1 MLEGAGLKGWPM
13 SASGRPNRLAAESS
27 PYLRQHA
34 ENPVDWY
41 PWGDEALRRARD
53 EQRPILLS
61 VGYSACH
68 WCHVMAHESF
78 EDPAT
83 AQLMNAQF
91 VNVKVDREERPD
103 LDQIYQ
109 GVVQLMGGQGGWPL
123 TVFLT
128 PDLVPFYGGTYFP
141 PEPRHGLPSFGM
153 LLEAL
158 SRAWTEERGKVLE
171 QAGEFRTG
179 LRQLATYGL
188 GTLVTQIS
196 GDDVA
201 AAGRALSR
209 ALDPV
214 EGGFGGAPK
223 FPNTMDLAVLLR
235 AWRRTGNAALR
246 EGALHTLDRMVTGG
260 IHDQLGGG
268 FHRYSV
274 DRFWR
279 VPHFEKMLYDNALLL
294 HLLAEAQQISPRP
307 EWVESATR
315 LVEWLGREMTDAA
328 GAFHATQ
335 DADSEGEEGKYFVWN
350 PAELEALLGAE
361 DGSRAATAYGVTT
374 KGTFEH
380 GKSVLERRVPLG
392 ELAREWGKPEEEAR
406 RWLDSVRTR
415 LLAERSKRIAPGR
428 DDKILAGWNGLMI
441 RGLAFASRVFE
452 RPEWAER
459 AARAA
464 GAVLDRQLRDD
475 RLLRV
480 YQDGT
485 AKVDAFLEDWG
496 GLAAGLVALYQATF
510 EPRWLESAV
519 RLADGAQERF
529 WDSEP
534 KAYRTAPR
542 GQADLVVETYALHDN
557 AVPSGASLLTEA
569 NVVLAALT
577 GRREFLDRAETYL
590 SRMRDTAL
598 ANPFAYGHLWCAAD
612 FLVDGAPDVALAG
625 EAGARAPFVAL
636 LARTYAPTLS
646 VAAFEPGAA
655 SPVLSE
661 IADGKTAAGGELAA
675 YLCRNFTCTL
685 PARSIEALET
695 ELRASG
701 LLARSDDLETPSD
714 AD

>member
-1 MLEGAGLKGWPM
+1 MNAPGPT
-13 SASGRPNRLAAESS
+13 NRLARESS

-41 PWGDEALRRARD
+41 PWGEEALRRARD

-78 EDPAT
+78 EDPDT
-83 AQLMNAQF
+83 AKLMNASF

-141 PEPRHGLPSFGM
+141 PQPRHGLPSFRM
-153 LLEAL
+153 LLDAL
-158 SRAWTEERGKVLE
+158 SRAWTDERAKVLE
-171 QAGEFRTG
+171 QAGEFRNG
-179 LRQLATYGL
+179 LRHLATYGL
-188 GTLVTQIS
+188 GGLVTQVS
-196 GDDVA
+196 GDDVT
-201 AAGRALSR
+201 AAGRTLSR

-214 EGGFGGAPK
+214 EGGFGSAPK
-223 FPNTMDLAVLLR
+223 FPNTMDLALLFR
-235 AWRRTGNAALR
+235 AWRRSGEAALR

-294 HLLAEAQQISPRP
+294 HLLAEAQQISPRV

-315 LVEWLGREMTDAA
+315 LVEWLGREMTDAV

-335 DADSEGEEGKYFVWN
+335 DADSEGEEGKYFVWS
-350 PAELEALLGAE
+350 PGELEAVLGAE
-361 DGSRAATAYGVTT
+361 DGRRAAKAYGVTA
-374 KGTFEH
+374 KGTFED
-380 GKSVLERRVPLG
+380 GKSVLERRVPLAD
-392 ELAREWGKPEEEAR
+392 LAREWGTSEEAAR
-406 RWLDSVRTR
+406 GWLESVRTK
-415 LLAERSKRIAPGR
+415 LLAERSKRIPPGR

-452 RPEWAER
+452 RPKWAER
-459 AARAA
+459 ASRAA
-464 GAVLDRQLRDD
+464 GAVLDRQLQGE
-475 RLLRV
+475 RLFRV
-480 YQDGT
+480 YQAGT

-496 GLAAGLVALYQATF
+496 GLASGLVALYQATF
-510 EPRWLESAV
+510 EPRWLEAAV
-519 RLADGAQERF
+519 RVAELAQERF
-529 WDSEP
+529 WDPEQ
-534 KAYRTAPR
+534 KAYRTAAR
-542 GQADLVVETYALHDN
+542 GQVDLVVEAYALHDN
-557 AVPSGASLLTEA
+557 AVPSGASLMAEA
-569 NVVLAALT
+569 NGVLAALT
-577 GRREFLDRAETYL
+577 GRREFLDRAEAYL

-598 ANPFAYGHLWCAAD
+598 ANPFAFGHLWCAAD
-612 FLVDGAPDVALAG
+612 YLADGAPDVALAG
-625 EAGARAPFVAL
+625 SARVWGPFLQL
-636 LARTYAPTLS
+636 LGRTYAPTLS

-655 SPVLSE
+655 PAVLSE
-661 IADGKTAAGGELAA
+661 IAEGKTAAGAELGA
-675 YLCRNFTCTL
+675 YVCRNFTCTL
-685 PARSIEALET
+685 PAKSVEALEK
-695 ELRASG
+695 ELRGSG
-701 LLARSDDLETPSD
+701 LLAR
-714 AD
+714 

>member
-1 MLEGAGLKGWPM
+1 M
-13 SASGRPNRLAAESS
+13 SSSGRSNRLARESS

-41 PWGDEALRRARD
+41 PWADEALRRARD

-83 AQLMNAQF
+83 AQLMNAHF

-141 PEPRHGLPSFGM
+141 PEPRHGLPSFRM

-158 SRAWTEERGKVLE
+158 ARAWTEERSKVLE
-171 QAGEFRTG
+171 QAGEFKTG
-179 LRQLATYGL
+179 LGQLATYGL
-188 GTLVTQIS
+188 GTLVTPVS
-196 GDDVA
+196 GADVTG
-201 AAGRALSR
+201 AGGALAR
-209 ALDPV
+209 ALDPI

-223 FPNTMDLAVLLR
+223 FPNTMDLALLLR
-235 AWRRTGNAALR
+235 AWRRSGNDALR

-294 HLLAEAQQISPRP
+294 HLLAEAQQISPRAD
-307 EWVESATR
+307 WVESASR

-335 DADSEGEEGKYFVWN
+335 DADSEGEEGKYFVWS
-350 PAELEALLGAE
+350 PAELEAVLGAE
-361 DGSRAATAYGVTT
+361 DGRRAARAYGATT
-374 KGTFEH
+374 SGTFEH
-380 GKSVLERRVPLG
+380 GRSVLERRVPLAD
-392 ELAREWGKPEEEAR
+392 LAKEWGMPEDGAR
-406 RWLDSVRTR
+406 RWLESVRTG
-415 LLAERSKRIAPGR
+415 LLAERSKRIPPGR

-441 RGLAFASRVFE
+441 RGLAFAARVFV
-452 RPEWAER
+452 RPEWAAR
-459 AARAA
+459 ASRAA
-464 GAVLDRQLRDD
+464 GAVLDRQLQGE

-496 GLAAGLVALYQATF
+496 GLASGLVALYQATF
-510 EPRWLESAV
+510 EPRWLDAAV
-519 RLADGAQERF
+519 RLADLAQERF
-529 WDSEP
+529 WDPAHS
-534 KAYRTAPR
+534 AYRTAPR
-542 GQADLVVETYALHDN
+542 GQADLVVEAYALHDN

-569 NVVLAALT
+569 NAVLAALT
-577 GRREFLDRAETYL
+577 GRRAFLDRAEAYL

-612 FLVDGAPDVALAG
+612 FVADGAPDVALAG
-625 EAGARAPFVAL
+625 AAPARSPFLDL
-636 LARTYAPTLS
+636 LGRTYAPTLS
-646 VAAFEPGAA
+646 VAAFEVGAA
-655 SPVLSE
+655 PAVLSE
-661 IADGKTAAGGELAA
+661 IAEGKTAAGAELAA

-685 PARSIEALET
+685 PARSVDALGS
-695 ELRASG
+695 ELRTSG
-701 LLARSDDLETPSD
+701 LLARSERTGDDASE
-714 AD
+714 

>member
-1 MLEGAGLKGWPM
+1 
-13 SASGRPNRLAAESS
+13 
-27 PYLRQHA
+27 A

-235 AWRRTGNAALR
+235 AWRRT
-246 EGALHTLDRMVTGG
+246 
-260 IHDQLGGG
+260 
-268 FHRYSV
+268 
-274 DRFWR
+274 
-279 VPHFEKMLYDNALLL
+279 DNALLL

-307 EWVESATR
+307 EWEESATR

-335 DADSEGEEGKYFVWN
+335 DADSEGEEGKYFVWS
-350 PAELEALLGAE
+350 PAEL
-361 DGSRAATAYGVTT
+361 
-374 KGTFEH
+374 
-380 GKSVLERRVPLG
+380 
-392 ELAREWGKPEEEAR
+392 
-406 RWLDSVRTR
+406 
-415 LLAERSKRIAPGR
+415 
-428 DDKILAGWNGLMI
+428 
-441 RGLAFASRVFE
+441 
-452 RPEWAER
+452 
-459 AARAA
+459 
-464 GAVLDRQLRDD
+464 DR
-475 RLLRV
+475 
-480 YQDGT
+480 
-485 AKVDAFLEDWG
+485 
-496 GLAAGLVALYQATF
+496 
-510 EPRWLESAV
+510 
-519 RLADGAQERF
+519 
-529 WDSEP
+529 
-534 KAYRTAPR
+534 
-542 GQADLVVETYALHDN
+542 
-557 AVPSGASLLTEA
+557 
-569 NVVLAALT
+569 
-577 GRREFLDRAETYL
+577 
-590 SRMRDTAL
+590 
-598 ANPFAYGHLWCAAD
+598 
-612 FLVDGAPDVALAG
+612 
-625 EAGARAPFVAL
+625 
-636 LARTYAPTLS
+636 
-646 VAAFEPGAA
+646 
-655 SPVLSE
+655 
-661 IADGKTAAGGELAA
+661 
-675 YLCRNFTCTL
+675 
-685 PARSIEALET
+685 
-695 ELRASG
+695 
-701 LLARSDDLETPSD
+701 
-714 AD
+714 

>member
-1 MLEGAGLKGWPM
+1 MN
-13 SASGRPNRLAAESS
+13 ASGRSNRLAAESS

-34 ENPVDWY
+34 DNPVDWY
-41 PWGDEALRRARD
+41 PWGDEALRRARA

-61 VGYSACH
+61 IGYSACH

-83 AQLMNAQF
+83 AQQMNADF
-91 VNVKVDREERPD
+91 LNVKVDREERPD

-128 PDLVPFYGGTYFP
+128 PELVPFYGGTYFP
-141 PEPRHGLPSFGM
+141 PEPRHGLPSFRM

-158 SRAWTEERGKVLE
+158 SRAWTEERDKVLE
-171 QAGEFRTG
+171 QAGEFKSG

-188 GTLVTQIS
+188 GTLVTPVS

-201 AAGRALSR
+201 AAGGALAR

-214 EGGFGGAPK
+214 EGGFGSAPK

-235 AWRRTGNAALR
+235 AWRRTRNAALR

-274 DRFWR
+274 DRHWR

-294 HLLAEAQQISPRP
+294 HLIAEAQQISPRA

-335 DADSEGEEGKYFVWN
+335 DADSEGEEGKYFVWS
-350 PAELEALLGAE
+350 PAELEGVLGAE
-361 DGSRAATAYGVTT
+361 EGRRAAKAYGVTAQ
-374 KGTFEH
+374 GTFEH
-380 GKSVLERRVPLG
+380 GKSVLERRVPLPD
-392 ELAREWGKPEEEAR
+392 LAREWGITEGEAR
-406 RWLDSVRTR
+406 RWLESVRGR
-415 LLAERSKRIAPGR
+415 LLAERTKRIPPSR
-428 DDKILAGWNGLMI
+428 DDKVLAGWNGLMI
-441 RGLAFASRVFE
+441 RGLSFASRVFQ
-452 RPEWAER
+452 RPEWAEG

-464 GAVLDRQLRDD
+464 GAVLDRQLRGD
-475 RLLRV
+475 RLFRV
-480 YQDGT
+480 HQDGT
-485 AKVDAFLEDWG
+485 SKVDAFLEDWG
-496 GLAAGLVALYQATF
+496 GMAAGLVALYQATF
-510 EPRWLESAV
+510 EPKWLEVAV
-519 RLADGAQERF
+519 RLADQAQERF
-529 WDSEP
+529 WDPEQ

-577 GRREFLDRAETYL
+577 GRRDFLERAEAYL

-598 ANPFAYGHLWCAAD
+598 ANPFAYGHLWCAANV
-612 FLVDGAPDVALAG
+612 LADGAPDVALVG
-625 EAGARAPFVAL
+625 SGRARAPFVDL
-636 LARTYAPTLS
+636 LARTYSPTLS
-646 VAAFEPGAA
+646 VAAFEPGATPA
-655 SPVLSE
+655 VLAE
-661 IADGKTAAGGELAA
+661 LAEGKTSAGAELAA

-685 PARSIEALET
+685 PARSVEALEA

-701 LLARSDDLETPSD
+701 LA
-714 AD
+714 

>member
-1 MLEGAGLKGWPM
+1 MN
-13 SASGRPNRLAAESS
+13 ASGRTNRLARESS

-78 EDPAT
+78 EDPST
-83 AQLMNAQF
+83 AQLMNASF

-141 PEPRHGLPSFGM
+141 PQQRHGLPSFRM
-153 LLEAL
+153 LLDAL
-158 SRAWTEERGKVLE
+158 SRAWTDERAKVLE
-171 QAGEFRTG
+171 QAGEFKNG

-188 GTLVTQIS
+188 GELVTPVS
-196 GDDVA
+196 GDDVT

-223 FPNTMDLAVLLR
+223 FPNTMGLALLLR
-235 AWRRTGNAALR
+235 AWRRSGDGTLR

-294 HLLAEAQQISPRP
+294 HLLAEAQQISPRV
-307 EWVESATR
+307 EWMESATR
-315 LVEWLGREMTDAA
+315 LVEWLGREMTDAS

-335 DADSEGEEGKYFVWN
+335 DADSEGEEGKYFAWN
-350 PAELEALLGAE
+350 PAELEAVLGAE
-361 DGSRAATAYGVTT
+361 DGGRAAKAYGVTA

-380 GKSVLERRVPLG
+380 GKSVLERRVLLAD
-392 ELAREWGKPEEEAR
+392 LAREWGTTEEVAR
-406 RWLDSVRTR
+406 SWLEGVRTK
-415 LLAERSKRIAPGR
+415 LFAERSKRIPPGR
-428 DDKILAGWNGLMI
+428 DDKVLAGWNGLMI

-459 AARAA
+459 ASRAA
-464 GAVLDRQLRDD
+464 GAVLDRQLQGD
-475 RLLRV
+475 RLFRV

-496 GLAAGLVALYQATF
+496 GLASGLVALYQATF
-510 EPRWLESAV
+510 EPRWLEAAV
-519 RLADGAQERF
+519 RLADLAQERF
-529 WDSEP
+529 WDP
-534 KAYRTAPR
+534 AQKAYRTAAR
-542 GQADLVVETYALHDN
+542 GQADLVVEAYALHDN
-557 AVPSGASLLTEA
+557 AVPSGASLLTEVNA
-569 NVVLAALT
+569 VLAALT
-577 GRREFLDRAETYL
+577 GRRAFLDRVEAYL
-590 SRMRDTAL
+590 TRMRDTAL
-598 ANPFAYGHLWCAAD
+598 ANPFANGHLWCAAD
-612 FLVDGAPDVALAG
+612 FLADGAPDVSLAG
-625 EAGARAPFVAL
+625 AVHARGPFLQL
-636 LARTYAPTLS
+636 LGRTYAPTLS

-655 SPVLSE
+655 PPTLAE
-661 IADGKTAAGGELAA
+661 IAEGKTAAGADLAA

-685 PARSIEALET
+685 PARSVDALEK
-695 ELRASG
+695 ELRGSG
-701 LLARSDDLETPSD
+701 LLAC
-714 AD
+714 

>member
-1 MLEGAGLKGWPM
+1 MGSGLMGCPM
-13 SASGRPNRLAAESS
+13 HPPGRRNRLAAESS

-34 ENPVDWY
+34 TNPVDWY
-41 PWGDEALRRARD
+41 PWGDEPLRRARD

-61 VGYSACH
+61 IGYSACH

-78 EDPAT
+78 EDPDT
-83 AQLMNAQF
+83 AQRMNAHF

-103 LDQIYQ
+103 LDQVYQ

-158 SRAWTEERGKVLE
+158 SQAWTEKRDQVQA
-171 QAGEFRTG
+171 QAGEFKEG

-188 GTLVTQIS
+188 GTLVTPVS
-196 GDDVA
+196 GDDVV
-201 AAGRALSR
+201 AAGKALAR

-223 FPNTMDLAVLLR
+223 FPNTMGLALLLR
-235 AWRRTGNAALR
+235 GWRRSGNGALR
-246 EGALHTLDRMVTGG
+246 EGALHSLERMVTGG

-294 HLLAEAQQISPRP
+294 HLLAEAQQISAH
-307 EWVESATR
+307 EKWVESASR

-335 DADSEGEEGKYFVWN
+335 DADSEGEEGKYFVWS
-350 PAELEALLGAE
+350 PAELEAVLGPE
-361 DGSRAATAYGVTT
+361 DGRRAAAAFGVTAQ
-374 KGTFEH
+374 GTFEH
-380 GKSVLERRVPLG
+380 GRSVLERRVPLA
-392 ELAREWGKPEEEAR
+392 ELARATGSTEDDTR
-406 RWLDSVRTR
+406 RWLDGVRAR
-415 LLAERSKRIAPGR
+415 LLAERSKRVPPGR
-428 DDKILAGWNGLMI
+428 DDKVLAGWNGLMI

-459 AARAA
+459 AAGAA
-464 GAVLDRQLRDD
+464 GAVLGRQLQGG
-475 RLLRV
+475 RLFRV
-480 YQDGT
+480 HQDG
-485 AKVDAFLEDWG
+485 ASKVDAFLEDWG

-510 EPRWLESAV
+510 EPRWLEAAV
-519 RLADGAQERF
+519 QLADGAQERF
-529 WDSEP
+529 WDEEHR
-534 KAYRTAPR
+534 AYRTAPR
-542 GQADLVVETYALHDN
+542 GQADLVVEAYALHDN

-569 NVVLAALT
+569 NLVLAAVT
-577 GRREFLDRAETYL
+577 GRHAYLARAEAYL
-590 SRMRDTAL
+590 SRMRDAAL

-612 FLVDGAPDVALAG
+612 LLADGAPDVALVGA
-625 EAGARAPFVAL
+625 ARAQGPFLAL
-636 LARTYAPTLS
+636 LGRTYSPTLS

-655 SPVLSE
+655 PALLSE
-661 IADGKTAAGGELAA
+661 LAEGKTAAGADLAA

-685 PARSIEALET
+685 PARSVDALKA
-695 ELRASG
+695 ELRRSG
-701 LLARSDDLETPSD
+701 LVAPAEDAEPVADDD
-714 AD
+714 

>member
-1 MLEGAGLKGWPM
+1 M
-13 SASGRPNRLAAESS
+13 SRSNRLAGETS
-27 PYLRQHA
+27 PYLLQHKD
-34 ENPVDWY
+34 NPVDWY

-78 EDPAT
+78 EDPGT
-83 AQLMNAQF
+83 AQLMNASF

-141 PEPRHGLPSFGM
+141 PEPQHGLPSFRT
-153 LLEAL
+153 LLDAL
-158 SRAWTEERGKVLE
+158 SRAWTEERPKVLE
-171 QAGEFRTG
+171 QAGEFKNG

-188 GTLVTQIS
+188 GDLMTPVSGEDVT
-196 GDDVA
+196 A
-201 AAGRALSR
+201 TGRALVR

-223 FPNTMDLAVLLR
+223 FPNTMDLALLLR
-235 AWRRTGNAALR
+235 AWRRSGNDALR

-294 HLLAEAQQISPRP
+294 HLLAEAQQISPRTD
-307 EWVESATR
+307 WVESATR
-315 LVEWLGREMTDAA
+315 LVEWLGREMTDAT

-335 DADSEGEEGKYFVWN
+335 DADSEGEEGKYFVWS
-350 PAELEALLGAE
+350 PAELEAVLGAE
-361 DGSRAATAYGVTT
+361 DGRRAAKAYGVTPT
-374 KGTFEH
+374 GTFEQ
-380 GKSVLERRVPLG
+380 GKSVLERRVRL
-392 ELAREWGKPEEEAR
+392 EVLATTRP
-406 RWLDSVRTR
+406 WLESVRAK
-415 LLAERSKRIAPGR
+415 LLAERSKRIPPGR

-441 RGLAFASRVFE
+441 RGLAFASRVFG
-452 RPEWAER
+452 RPEWAGR
-459 AARAA
+459 ASRAA
-464 GAVLDRQLRDD
+464 GAVLDRQLQGD
-475 RLLRV
+475 RLFRV

-485 AKVDAFLEDWG
+485 AKVDGFLEDWG
-496 GLAAGLVALYQATF
+496 GLASGLVALYQATF
-510 EPRWLESAV
+510 EPRWLETAV
-519 RLADGAQERF
+519 RLADLAQERF
-529 WDSEP
+529 WDP
-534 KAYRTAPR
+534 AHKAYRTAPR
-542 GQADLVVETYALHDN
+542 GQADLVVEAYALHDN
-557 AVPSGASLLTEA
+557 AVPSGASTLTEA
-569 NVVLAALT
+569 NAVLAALT
-577 GRREFLDRAETYL
+577 GRRAFLDRAEAYL

-612 FLVDGAPDVALAG
+612 SLADGAPDVALAG
-625 EAGARAPFVAL
+625 AARARGPFLDL
-636 LARTYAPTLS
+636 LGRTYAPTLS
-646 VAAFEPGAA
+646 VAAFEVGVAPA
-655 SPVLSE
+655 VLSE
-661 IADGKTAAGGELAA
+661 IAEGKTAAGAELAA

-685 PARSIEALET
+685 PARSVEALEK
-695 ELRASG
+695 ELRTSG
-701 LLARSDDLETPSD
+701 LVARSAEGSAVED
-714 AD
+714 

>member
-1 MLEGAGLKGWPM
+1 MHAPGT
-13 SASGRPNRLAAESS
+13 PNRLSAESS

-41 PWGDEALRRARD
+41 PWGPEALRRAKE

-78 EDPAT
+78 EDPGT
-83 AQLMNAQF
+83 AQLMNAHF

-103 LDQIYQ
+103 LDQVYQ

-141 PEPRHGLPSFGM
+141 PEPRHGMPSFRM

-171 QAGEFRTG
+171 QAAEFKDG

-188 GTLVTQIS
+188 GTLVTRVS

-201 AAGRALSR
+201 AAGKALVR

-223 FPNTMDLAVLLR
+223 FPNTMDLALLLR

-294 HLLAEAQQISPRP
+294 HLLAEAQQISPRV

-335 DADSEGEEGKYFVWN
+335 DADSEGEEGKFFVWS
-350 PAELEALLGAE
+350 PAELEAVLGAE
-361 DGSRAATAYGVTT
+361 DGRRAAKAYGVTA

-380 GKSVLERRVPLG
+380 GKSVLERRVPLAD
-392 ELAREWGKPEEEAR
+392 LATEWGTTDDEAR
-406 RWLDSVRTR
+406 RWLESVRTK

-441 RGLAFASRVFE
+441 RGLSFAARVFE

-464 GAVLDRQLRDD
+464 GAVLDRQLQGD
-475 RLLRV
+475 RLSRV
-480 YQDGT
+480 FQDGT
-485 AKVDAFLEDWG
+485 SKVDAFLEDWG

-510 EPRWLESAV
+510 EPRWLEAAV

-529 WDSEP
+529 WDPEQ

-542 GQADLVVETYALHDN
+542 GQADLVVEAYALHDN
-557 AVPSGASLLTEA
+557 AVPAGASLLTEA
-569 NVVLAALT
+569 NLVLAALT
-577 GRREFLDRAETYL
+577 GRHDFLDRAEAYL

-612 FLVDGAPDVALAG
+612 HLADGAPDVALAG
-625 EAGARAPFVAL
+625 AARARGPFLSL
-636 LARTYAPTLS
+636 LGRTYAPTLS
-646 VAAFEPGAA
+646 VAAFEPGQAA
-655 SPVLSE
+655 AVLSE
-661 IADGKTAAGGELAA
+661 IAEGKTSAGADLAA

-685 PARSIEALET
+685 PSRSVDALEK
-695 ELRASG
+695 ELRGSG
-701 LLARSDDLETPSD
+701 LLARASGEG
-714 AD
+714 

>member
-1 MLEGAGLKGWPM
+1 MPAAARFKGRSM
-13 SASGRPNRLAAESS
+13 NASGRSNRLAAESS

-34 ENPVDWY
+34 DNPVDWY
-41 PWGDEALRRARD
+41 PWGDEALRRARE

-61 VGYSACH
+61 IGYSACH

-83 AQLMNAQF
+83 AQQMNADF

-128 PDLVPFYGGTYFP
+128 PELVPFYGGTYFP
-141 PEPRHGLPSFGM
+141 PEPRHGLPSFRM

-158 SRAWTEERGKVLE
+158 SRAWTEERDKVLE
-171 QAGEFRTG
+171 QAGEFKNG

-188 GTLVTQIS
+188 GTLVTPVS

-201 AAGRALSR
+201 AAGRALTR

-274 DRFWR
+274 DRHWR

-294 HLLAEAQQISPRP
+294 HLLAEAQQISPRS

-315 LVEWLGREMTDAA
+315 LVEWLGREMTDAT

-335 DADSEGEEGKYFVWN
+335 DADSEGEEGKYFVWS
-350 PAELEALLGAE
+350 PAELEQVLGADE
-361 DGSRAATAYGVTT
+361 GRRAAKAYGVTAQ
-374 KGTFEH
+374 GTFEH
-380 GKSVLERRVPLG
+380 GKSVLERRVPLPD
-392 ELAREWGKPEEEAR
+392 LAKEWGTTEDDAHP
-406 RWLDSVRTR
+406 WLESVRGK
-415 LLAERSKRIAPGR
+415 LLAERVKRIAPGR
-428 DDKILAGWNGLMI
+428 DDKVLAGWNGLMI
-441 RGLAFASRVFE
+441 RGLSFASRVFR

-459 AARAA
+459 AGRAA
-464 GAVLDRQLRDD
+464 GAVLDRQLRGD
-475 RLLRV
+475 RLFRV
-480 YQDGT
+480 HQDGT
-485 AKVDAFLEDWG
+485 SKVDAFLEDWG
-496 GLAAGLVALYQATF
+496 GMAAGLVALYQATF
-510 EPRWLESAV
+510 EPRWLEAAV

-529 WDSEP
+529 WDP
-534 KAYRTAPR
+534 GQKAYRTAPR

-577 GRREFLDRAETYL
+577 GRRDILERAEAYL
-590 SRMRDTAL
+590 SRMRDAAL

-612 FLVDGAPDVALAG
+612 VLADGAPDVALVGAG
-625 EAGARAPFVAL
+625 RARAPFVDL
-636 LARTYAPTLS
+636 LARTYSPTLS
-646 VAAFEPGAA
+646 VAAFEAGAA
-655 SPVLSE
+655 PAVLAE
-661 IADGKTAAGGELAA
+661 IAEGKTSAGAVLAA

-685 PARSIEALET
+685 PARSVDALAA
-695 ELRASG
+695 ELRTAG
-701 LLARSDDLETPSD
+701 LMAPSHPGKGTPEKD
-714 AD
+714 

>member
-1 MLEGAGLKGWPM
+1 MN
-13 SASGRPNRLAAESS
+13 ASGRPNRLARESS

-61 VGYSACH
+61 IGYSACH

-78 EDPAT
+78 EDPGT
-83 AQLMNAQF
+83 AQLMNASF
-91 VNVKVDREERPD
+91 VNVKLDREERPD

-141 PEPRHGLPSFGM
+141 PQPRHGLPSFRM
-153 LLEAL
+153 LLDAL
-158 SRAWTEERGKVLE
+158 SRAWTDERDKVLE
-171 QAGEFRTG
+171 QAGEFKNG

-188 GTLVTQIS
+188 GELVTQVS
-196 GDDVA
+196 GDDVT

-223 FPNTMDLAVLLR
+223 FPNTMDLALLLR
-235 AWRRTGNAALR
+235 AWRRSGDAALR
-246 EGALHTLDRMVTGG
+246 EGALHALDRMVTGG

-294 HLLAEAQQISPRP
+294 HLLAEAQQISPRV

-315 LVEWLGREMTDAA
+315 LVEWLGREMADEA

-335 DADSEGEEGKYFVWN
+335 DADSEGEEGKYFVWS
-350 PAELEALLGAE
+350 AGDLEAILGAE
-361 DGSRAATAYGVTT
+361 DGRRTAKAYGVTA

-380 GKSVLERRVPLG
+380 GKSVLERRVPLAD
-392 ELAREWGKPEEEAR
+392 LAREWGTTEEAAR
-406 RWLDSVRTR
+406 SWLESVRTK
-415 LLAERSKRIAPGR
+415 LLAERSKRIPPGR

-441 RGLAFASRVFE
+441 RGLAFASRVFD

-459 AARAA
+459 ASRAA
-464 GAVLDRQLRDD
+464 GAVLDRQLQGD
-475 RLLRV
+475 RLFRV
-480 YQDGT
+480 YQAGT
-485 AKVDAFLEDWG
+485 GKVDAFLEDWG
-496 GLAAGLVALYQATF
+496 GLASGLVALYQATL
-510 EPRWLESAV
+510 EPRWLEAAV
-519 RLADGAQERF
+519 RLADLAQESF
-529 WDSEP
+529 WDPEQ
-534 KAYRTAPR
+534 KAYRTAAR
-542 GQADLVVETYALHDN
+542 GQADLVVEAYALHDN
-557 AVPSGASLLTEA
+557 AVPSGSSLMAEA
-569 NVVLAALT
+569 NGVLAALT
-577 GRREFLDRAETYL
+577 GRRAFLDRAEAYL

-612 FLVDGAPDVALAG
+612 FLADGAPHVALAG
-625 EAGARAPFVAL
+625 TARARRPFLQL

-646 VAAFEPGAA
+646 MAAFEPGVAPA
-655 SPVLSE
+655 VLSE
-661 IADGKTAAGGELAA
+661 IAEGKTAAGAELAA
-675 YLCRNFTCTL
+675 YVCRNFSCGF
-685 PARSIEALET
+685 PATSVEALEK
-695 ELRASG
+695 ELRGSG
-701 LLARSDDLETPSD
+701 LLAG
-714 AD
+714 

>member
-1 MLEGAGLKGWPM
+1 MN
-13 SASGRPNRLAAESS
+13 ASGRTNRLARESS

-41 PWGDEALRRARD
+41 PWGDEALQRARD

-78 EDPAT
+78 EDPST
-83 AQLMNAQF
+83 AQLMNASF

-141 PEPRHGLPSFGM
+141 PQPRHGLPSFRM
-153 LLEAL
+153 LLDAL
-158 SRAWTEERGKVLE
+158 SRAWTDERAKVLE
-171 QAGEFRTG
+171 QAGEFRNG

-188 GTLVTQIS
+188 GELVTPVS
-196 GDDVA
+196 GDDVT

-223 FPNTMDLAVLLR
+223 FPNTMGLALMLR
-235 AWRRTGNAALR
+235 AWRRSGDGTLR

-294 HLLAEAQQISPRP
+294 HLLAEAQQISPRM

-315 LVEWLGREMTDAA
+315 LVEWLGREMTDAS

-350 PAELEALLGAE
+350 PAELEAVLGAE
-361 DGSRAATAYGVTT
+361 EGGRAAKAFGLTA

-380 GKSVLERRVPLG
+380 GKSVLERRVPLAD
-392 ELAREWGKPEEEAR
+392 LAREWVTTEEAAR
-406 RWLDSVRTR
+406 SWLESVRTK
-415 LLAERSKRIAPGR
+415 LLAERSKRIPPGR
-428 DDKILAGWNGLMI
+428 DDKILSGWNGLMI
-441 RGLAFASRVFE
+441 RGLAFASRAFE

-459 AARAA
+459 ASRAA
-464 GAVLDRQLRDD
+464 RGVLDRQLQGD
-475 RLLRV
+475 RLFRV

-496 GLAAGLVALYQATF
+496 GLASGLVALYQATF
-510 EPRWLESAV
+510 EPRWLEAAV
-519 RLADGAQERF
+519 RLADLAQERF
-529 WDSEP
+529 WDP
-534 KAYRTAPR
+534 AQKAYRTAAR
-542 GQADLVVETYALHDN
+542 GQADLVVEAYALHDN
-557 AVPSGASLLTEA
+557 AVPSGASLLAEA
-569 NVVLAALT
+569 NAVLAALT
-577 GRREFLDRAETYL
+577 GRRAFRDRAEAYL

-612 FLVDGAPDVALAG
+612 FLADGAPDVALAG
-625 EAGARAPFVAL
+625 AARARGPFLQL
-636 LARTYAPTLS
+636 LGRTYAPTLS
-646 VAAFEPGAA
+646 VAAFEPGEAPLTLA
-655 SPVLSE
+655 E
-661 IADGKTAAGGELAA
+661 IAEGKTASGAELAA

-685 PARSIEALET
+685 PARSVDALEK
-695 ELRASG
+695 ELRGSG
-701 LLARSDDLETPSD
+701 LLAR
-714 AD
+714 

>member
-1 MLEGAGLKGWPM
+1 MN
-13 SASGRPNRLAAESS
+13 ASGRTNRLAAESS

-34 ENPVDWY
+34 DNPVDWY
-41 PWGDEALRRARD
+41 PWGDDALRRARE

-78 EDPAT
+78 EDPGT
-83 AQLMNAQF
+83 AQLMNAHF

-141 PEPRHGLPSFGM
+141 PAPRHGLPAFTM

-158 SRAWTEERGKVLE
+158 SRAWTEERDKVLE
-171 QAGEFRTG
+171 QAGEFKHG
-179 LRQLATYGL
+179 LRQLAIYGL
-188 GTLVTQIS
+188 GALVTPVS

-201 AAGRALSR
+201 AAGRALAR

-214 EGGFGGAPK
+214 EGGFGSAPK
-223 FPNTMDLAVLLR
+223 FPNTMDLALLLR
-235 AWRRTGNAALR
+235 AWRRTGNVVLR

-294 HLLAEAQQISPRP
+294 HLLAEAQQISPRV

-315 LVEWLGREMTDAA
+315 LADWLAREMTDAG

-335 DADSEGEEGKYFVWN
+335 DADSEGEEGKYFVWS
-350 PAELEALLGAE
+350 PVELEAVLGAE
-361 DGSRAATAYGVTT
+361 DGRRAAKAYGVTAT
-374 KGTFEH
+374 GTFEH
-380 GKSVLERRVPLG
+380 GRSVLERRVPLAD
-392 ELAREWGKPEEEAR
+392 LAREWGRSEGEAR
-406 RWLDSVRTR
+406 SWLESVRPK
-415 LLAERSKRIAPGR
+415 LLVERSRRIAPGR

-441 RGLAFASRVFE
+441 RGLAFASRAFD

-464 GAVLDRQLRDD
+464 GAVLDRQLHGD
-475 RLLRV
+475 RLFRV

-496 GLAAGLVALYQATF
+496 GLASGLAALYQVTL
-510 EPRWLESAV
+510 EPRWLEAAV
-519 RLADGAQERF
+519 RLADLAQERF
-529 WDSEP
+529 WDAEQ

-542 GQADLVVETYALHDN
+542 GQADLVVEVYALHDN

-569 NVVLAALT
+569 NAVLAALT
-577 GRREFLDRAETYL
+577 GRRAFLERAEAYL

-612 FLVDGAPDVALAG
+612 SVADGAPDVTLVG
-625 EAGARAPFVAL
+625 VERARGPFL
-636 LARTYAPTLS
+636 EMLARTYAPTLS
-646 VAAFEPGAA
+646 VAAFEPGAVP
-655 SPVLSE
+655 PVLSE
-661 IADGKTAAGGELAA
+661 IAEGKTSAGSDLAA

-685 PARSIEALET
+685 PARSVEALET

-701 LLARSDDLETPSD
+701 LLARSEGDESVSEDD
-714 AD
+714 

>member
-1 MLEGAGLKGWPM
+1 MN
-13 SASGRPNRLAAESS
+13 ASGRTNRLAAESS

-34 ENPVDWY
+34 QNPVDWY

-78 EDPAT
+78 EDAAT
-83 AQLMNAQF
+83 AQLMNAHF

-141 PEPRHGLPSFGM
+141 PEPRHGLPSFRM

-158 SRAWTEERGKVLE
+158 SRAWAEERAKVLE
-171 QAGEFRTG
+171 QAGEFKVG
-179 LRQLATYGL
+179 LRQMATYGL
-188 GTLVTQIS
+188 GTLVTQMS

-201 AAGRALSR
+201 AAGRALVR

-214 EGGFGGAPK
+214 EGGFGGSPK

-279 VPHFEKMLYDNALLL
+279 VPHFEKMLYDNAQLL
-294 HLLAEAQQISPRP
+294 HLLAEAQQISPRA
-307 EWVESATR
+307 EWVEGATR
-315 LVEWLGREMTDAA
+315 LVDWLAREMTDAA

-335 DADSEGEEGKYFVWN
+335 DADSEGEEGKYFVWS
-350 PAELEALLGAE
+350 PAELEAVLGAE
-361 DGSRAATAYGVTT
+361 DGRRAAKAYGVTA

-380 GKSVLERRVPLG
+380 GKSVLERRVPLAD
-392 ELAREWGKPEEEAR
+392 LAGEWGKSEDEAR
-406 RWLDSVRTR
+406 GWLDSIRTK

-452 RPEWAER
+452 RPEWAGRAGR
-459 AARAA
+459 AAA
-464 GAVLDRQLRDD
+464 AVLDRQLQGD

-480 YQDGT
+480 FQDGT
-485 AKVDAFLEDWG
+485 AKVDGFLEDWG
-496 GLAAGLVALYQATF
+496 GLAAGLVVLYQATF
-510 EPRWLESAV
+510 ETRWLGRAV
-519 RLADGAQERF
+519 RLADLAQERF
-529 WDSEP
+529 WDLEQ

-577 GRREFLDRAETYL
+577 GRRELLDRADAYL

-612 FLVDGAPDVALAG
+612 FLADGAPDVALV
-625 EAGARAPFVAL
+625 GAERARGPFLAL
-636 LARTYAPTLS
+636 LGRTYAPTLS
-646 VAAFEPGAA
+646 VAAFEPGAVA
-655 SPVLSE
+655 PVLSE
-661 IADGKTAAGGELAA
+661 IAEGKTAAGADLAA
-675 YLCRNFTCTL
+675 YLCRNFSCTL
-685 PARSIEALET
+685 PLRSVEALEK
-695 ELRASG
+695 ELRSSG
-701 LLARSDDLETPSD
+701 LLARSGLAASSVDP
-714 AD
+714 

>member
-1 MLEGAGLKGWPM
+1 MNPQ
-13 SASGRPNRLAAESS
+13 GRPNRLAAESS

-34 ENPVDWY
+34 TNPVEWY
-41 PWGDEALRRARD
+41 PWSEEALRRARD
-53 EQRPILLS
+53 ERRPILLS

-83 AQLMNAQF
+83 AALMNAHF

-103 LDQIYQ
+103 LDQVYQ

-141 PEPRHGLPSFGM
+141 PEPRHGLPSFRM

-158 SRAWTEERGKVLE
+158 SRAWSDQPEQVQA
-171 QAGEFRTG
+171 QAGEFKDG

-188 GTLVTQIS
+188 GNLTTPVT

-201 AAGRALSR
+201 AAGRSLAR

-223 FPNTMDLAVLLR
+223 FPNTMGLALLLR
-235 AWRRTGNAALR
+235 AWRRTGDATLR
-246 EGALHTLDRMVTGG
+246 HGALHTLDRMVTGG

-274 DRFWR
+274 DRSWR

-294 HLLAEAQQISPRP
+294 HLLAEAQQISPRAA
-307 EWVESATR
+307 WVEGATR

-335 DADSEGEEGKYFVWN
+335 DADSEGEEGKYFVWS
-350 PAELEALLGAE
+350 PAELEAVLGPE
-361 DGSRAATAYGVTT
+361 DGRRAATAFGVTAH
-374 KGTFEH
+374 GTFEH
-380 GKSVLERRVPLG
+380 GRSVLERRIPLA
-392 ELAREWGKPEEEAR
+392 ELARASGTSQSETQQ
-406 RWLDSVRTR
+406 WLDSVRTR
-415 LLAERSKRIAPGR
+415 LLAERSKRIPPGR

-441 RGLAFASRVFE
+441 RGLAFAARVFL
-452 RPEWAER
+452 RPDWADR

-464 GAVLDRQLRDD
+464 GAVLERQLRDG
-475 RLLRV
+475 RLFRV
-480 YQDGT
+480 HQDGVS
-485 AKVDAFLEDWG
+485 KVDAFLEDWG
-496 GLAAGLVALYQATF
+496 GLASGLAALYQATF
-510 EPRWLESAV
+510 EARWLEAAV
-519 RLADGAQERF
+519 QLVEGAQERF
-529 WDSEP
+529 WDAEQR
-534 KAYRTAPR
+534 AYRTAPR

-569 NVVLAALT
+569 NLVLAALT
-577 GRREFLDRAETYL
+577 GRRAFLDRAEAYL

-598 ANPFAYGHLWCAAD
+598 ANPFAYSHLWAAAD
-612 FLVDGAPDVALAG
+612 CLADGVPDVALV
-625 EAGARAPFVAL
+625 GAVRARDPFVAL
-636 LARTYAPTLS
+636 LGKTYAPTLS
-646 VAAFEPGAA
+646 VVAFEPGAA
-655 SPVLSE
+655 PALLAEVSE
-661 IADGKTAAGGELAA
+661 GKTAAGAELAA

-685 PARSIEALET
+685 PKKSPEALRD
-695 ELRASG
+695 ELASSA
-701 LLARSDDLETPSD
+701 LLAAKEN
-714 AD
+714 

>member
-1 MLEGAGLKGWPM
+1 MDPH
-13 SASGRPNRLAAESS
+13 GRPNRLAAESS

-34 ENPVDWY
+34 TNPVDWY

-83 AQLMNAQF
+83 AALMNAHF

-123 TVFLT
+123 TVLLT

-141 PEPRHGLPSFGM
+141 PEPRHGLPSFRM
-153 LLEAL
+153 LLDAL
-158 SRAWTEERGKVLE
+158 SRAWTEKREEVLA
-171 QAGEFRTG
+171 QAGEFKNG

-188 GTLVTQIS
+188 GTLVTPVS
-196 GDDVA
+196 GEDLIA
-201 AAGRALSR
+201 SGRALAR

-223 FPNTMDLAVLLR
+223 FPNTMGLALLLR
-235 AWRRTGNAALR
+235 AWRRSGNAALL

-260 IHDQLGGG
+260 VHDQLGGG

-294 HLLAEAQQISPRP
+294 HLLAEAQQVSPRAD
-307 EWVESATR
+307 WVESAER
-315 LVEWLGREMTDAA
+315 LVAWLGREMTDAA

-335 DADSEGEEGKYFVWN
+335 DADSEGVEGKFFVWS
-350 PAELEALLGAE
+350 PAELKAVLGPE
-361 DGSRAATAYGVTT
+361 DGRRAATAFGATAQ
-374 KGTFEH
+374 GTFEH
-380 GKSVLERRVPLG
+380 GRSVLERRVPIA
-392 ELAREWGKPEEEAR
+392 ELARDAGTGEDETR
-406 RWLDSVRTR
+406 RWLDSVRAR
-415 LLAERSKRIAPGR
+415 LLAERSTRIPPGR
-428 DDKILAGWNGLMI
+428 DDKVLAGWNGLMI
-441 RGLAFASRVFE
+441 RGLALAARVVE

-464 GAVLDRQLRDD
+464 GAVLERQLQDG

-480 YQDGT
+480 HQDGVS
-485 AKVDAFLEDWG
+485 KVDAFLEDWG

-510 EPRWLESAV
+510 DPRWLETAV
-519 RLADGAQERF
+519 QLADGAQERF
-529 WDSEP
+529 WDPEH

-542 GQADLVVETYALHDN
+542 GQADLVVEAYALHDN

-569 NVVLAALT
+569 NVALAALT
-577 GRREFLDRAETYL
+577 GRHVFLDRAEAYL
-590 SRMRDTAL
+590 SRMRDAAL

-612 FLVDGAPDVALAG
+612 VLADGVPDVALVGSRDALG
-625 EAGARAPFVAL
+625 PFL
-636 LARTYAPTLS
+636 GWLGRTYAPTVS
-646 VAAFEPGAA
+646 VAAFEAGAA
-655 SPVLSE
+655 APVLAE
-661 IADGKTAAGGELAA
+661 LAEGKTSAGAPAAA
-675 YLCRNFTCTL
+675 YVCRNFTCTL
-685 PARSIEALET
+685 PRKSPEALRE
-695 ELRASG
+695 ELSRAG
-701 LLARSDDLETPSD
+701 LLASAPRGGVETAAADD
-714 AD
+714 